1 MTYFVQILKNLKN
14 IEMLEIGKYAMVT
27 LTYDLRVDDENGEVV
42 EQATEAQP
50 LQFLYGAGA
59 MLPKFESQLAG
70 LREGEPFTIKLSS
83 NDAYGEVNEEAVVEL
98 PKHVFLVGGKFDDE
112 LIKIG
117 NTVPMMSSNG
127 QRLNGLVLEVNDEA
141 VTMDF
146 NHPLAGEDL
155 YFAGKVMAVREASD
169 EEVAQILSG
178 SGGGCGCG
186 SGGGCGSGCGDDDCS
201 DDSCGTGNSHGGC
214 GCGC

>member
-1 MTYFVQILKNLKN
+1 
-14 IEMLEIGKYAMVT
+14 MLEIGKYAMVT

-42 EQATEAQP
+42 EQATETQP
-50 LQFLYGAGA
+50 LEFLYGAGA

-70 LREGEPFTIKLSS
+70 LREGEPFTIKLSK

-98 PKHVFLVGGKFDDE
+98 PKHVFLVNGKFDEE
-112 LIKIG
+112 LITVG

-127 QRLNGLVLEVNDEA
+127 QRLNGLVMEVNDEV

-155 YFAGKVMAVREASD
+155 FFAGKVMAVREASD

-186 SGGGCGSGCGDDDCS
+186 SGGGCGSGCGDEE
-201 DDSCGTGNSHGGC
+201 SCGTGEHSHGGC

>member
-1 MTYFVQILKNLKN
+1 MTYFAPILKNLKN

-42 EQATEAQP
+42 EQATEAKP
-50 LQFLYGAGA
+50 LEFLYGAGA

-112 LIKIG
+112 LIQIG

-127 QRLNGLVLEVNDEA
+127 QRLNGLVLEVNDEV

-155 YFAGKVMAVREASD
+155 FFAGKVMAVREASD

-186 SGGGCGSGCGDDDCS
+186 SGGGCGSGCGDDSCG
-201 DDSCGTGNSHGGC
+201 DDSCGTESSHGGC

>member
-1 MTYFVQILKNLKN
+1 
-14 IEMLEIGKYAMVT
+14 MLEIGKYAMVT

-42 EQATEAQP
+42 EQATETKP
-50 LQFLYGAGA
+50 LEFLYGAGA

-70 LREGEPFTIKLSS
+70 LREGEPFTIKLSA
-83 NDAYGEVNEEAVVEL
+83 NDAYGDVNEEAVVEL

-112 LIKIG
+112 LIQVG

-127 QRLNGLVLEVNDEA
+127 QRLNGMVLEVNED
-141 VTMDF
+141 VITMDF

-155 YFAGKVMAVREASD
+155 FFAGKVMAVREASD

-186 SGGGCGSGCGDDDCS
+186 SGGGCGSGCGDD
-201 DDSCGTGNSHGGC
+201 SCGDESCSTEHSHGGC
-214 GCGC
+214 GCG

>member
-1 MTYFVQILKNLKN
+1 
-14 IEMLEIGKYAMVT
+14 MLEIGKYAMVT

-50 LQFLYGAGA
+50 LEFLYGAGA

-70 LREGEPFTIKLSS
+70 LREGEPFTIKLSK
-83 NDAYGEVNEEAVVEL
+83 NDAYGDVNEEAVVEL

-112 LIKIG
+112 LIQIG

-127 QRLNGLVLEVNDEA
+127 QRLNGLVLEVNDEV

-186 SGGGCGSGCGDDDCS
+186 SGGGCGSGCGDDGCS
-201 DDSCGTGNSHGGC
+201 DDSCSTEHSHGGC

>member
-1 MTYFVQILKNLKN
+1 MTYFAQILKNLKN

-42 EQATEAQP
+42 EQATEVQP
-50 LQFLYGAGA
+50 LEFLYGAGA

-70 LREGEPFTIKLSS
+70 LREGEPFTIKLSA
-83 NDAYGEVNEEAVVEL
+83 NDAYGDVNEEAVVEL

-112 LIKIG
+112 LIQIG

-127 QRLNGLVLEVNDEA
+127 QRLNGLVLEVNDD
-141 VTMDF
+141 VITMDF

-155 YFAGKVMAVREASD
+155 FFAGKVMAVREASD
-169 EEVAQILSG
+169 EEVARILSG

-186 SGGGCGSGCGDDDCS
+186 SGGGCGSGCGDD
-201 DDSCGTGNSHGGC
+201 SCGDESCTTEHSHGGC
-214 GCGC
+214 GCG

>member
-1 MTYFVQILKNLKN
+1 
-14 IEMLEIGKYAMVT
+14 MLEIGKYAMVT

-70 LREGEPFTIKLSS
+70 LREGEPFTIKLSK
-83 NDAYGEVNEEAVVEL
+83 NDAYGDVNEDAVVDL
-98 PKHVFLVGGKFDDE
+98 PKHVFLAGGKFDDE
-112 LIKIG
+112 LVKVG

-127 QRLNGLVLEVNDEA
+127 QRLNGLVLEVNDDV

-155 YFAGKVMAVREASD
+155 FFAGKVMAVREASD

-186 SGGGCGSGCGDDDCS
+186 SGGGCGSGCGDDGCS
-201 DDSCGTGNSHGGC
+201 DDSCDTEHSHGGC

>member
-1 MTYFVQILKNLKN
+1 
-14 IEMLEIGKYAMVT
+14 MLEIGKYSMVT

-42 EQATEAQP
+42 EQATETQP
-50 LQFLYGAGA
+50 LEFLYGAGV
-59 MLPKFESQLAG
+59 MLPKFESHLAG
-70 LREGEPFTIKLSS
+70 LREGEPFTIKLNKS
-83 NDAYGEVNEEAVVEL
+83 DAYGDVNKDAVVEL
-98 PKHVFLVGGKFDDE
+98 PKHVFIVDGNFDDE

-127 QRLNGLVLEVNDEA
+127 QRLNGLVLEINDEI

-155 YFAGKVMAVREASD
+155 FFAGKVLGVREASD

-178 SGGGCGCG
+178 GNGGGCGCG
-186 SGGGCGSGCGDDDCS
+186 SGGGCGSGCEDE
-201 DDSCGTGNSHGGC
+201 SCGTDDHNHGGC